1 MIVEN
6 NTVSAERYSPLVY
19 EKELDL
25 KPGTISYDDFWDEQ
39 DDRCLNG
46 YKPTNMDRI
55 TGEHYFYLNMCQINL
70 LHEGEDRKRAGYP
83 VFRSLDRRLGMETE
97 MAKKSGYGLIIGKP
111 RRVGLSWFGTKEVI
125 YEMTFYLENEVGI
138 CAGKQDKADDFYK
151 KVKYMSNRIRP
162 EYRMGQLSN
171 NSEEFSYGYKYR
183 KNKQDVYEGAQS
195 ALYIKTMFAD
205 SSGFE
210 GKSMSMVI
218 FEEAGLF
225 ENLIQSYKATQ
236 PCFREG
242 SNQFGSPII
251 YGTGGEIEKGSKG
264 YKEMYFSSS
273 KHNPQESPYN
283 LKRLFIPA
291 YEYYPGD
298 GDPDEKTGRVI
309 SFFNRNTGETR
320 EEAALAHILKDRKRA
335 QKSKEGYIKHIQSYP
350 IKESEIFIKSK
361 GGLLDRTKLNAQLAN
376 LNEGNCPFEMKTGR
390 LEWVDD
396 AITKK
401 LVSKCK
407 TNKEKAKIRFSR
419 KSKVKWVDDAN
430 GLVKRIADP
439 INKNGME
446 YKPDIAACDSYDEEA
461 EERTS
466 SAGATVVYRCY
477 SSFDTKFDIP
487 ICVYTERG
495 DASDDDEFYENNLKM
510 AVYWNYKLLIEYSK
524 IGLDKHFKSVG
535 AQAYL
540 KERPEL
546 RDHGPKN
553 SRARNEYGQR
563 MDKYHKE
570 LLTKLLKSDV
580 KNNYYNYWFQELILD
595 LIDYGEKNTDLAMA
609 FGLCLIYKLEMFD
622 DITEGIE
629 ETDEYVDE
637 LQKMTYYDTDGFGNL
652 EIKIYGEDEDEFGI
666 EDFNPQRDLRGEQLQ
681 EYNQH
686 VQDQENQIKKQHQ
699 EMVEKINKDPF
710 LSALEESIEKDI
722 IRSFNSE

>member
-1 MIVEN
+1 MIIEDQ
-6 NTVSAERYSPLVY
+6 TISSHRYSPLVY
-19 EKELDL
+19 DEELDL

-39 DDRCLNG
+39 DNRCLFG
-46 YKPTNMDRI
+46 YKPKGMDRI

-70 LHEGEDRKRAGYP
+70 LHEGEERKRAGYP
-83 VFRSLDRRLGMETE
+83 VFRSLDRRLGIETE
-97 MAKKSGYGLIIGKP
+97 KAKKGQYGLIIGKP
-111 RRVGLSWFGTKEVI
+111 RRVGLSWYGTKEVV

-138 CAGKQDKADDFYK
+138 CAGKQDKADDFYR
-151 KVKYMSNRIRP
+151 KVKYMANRIRP
-162 EYRMGQLSN
+162 EYRLSVLTN
-171 NSEEFSYGYKYR
+171 NSEEFSFGYKYR
-183 KNKQDVYEGAQS
+183 KNKQDVYEGAMS
-195 ALYIKTMFAD
+195 SLSIKTMFAD

-210 GKSMSMVI
+210 GKSMALVI

-225 ENLIQSYKATQ
+225 ENLIQSYKATE
-236 PCFREG
+236 PCFKDG
-242 SNQFGSPII
+242 AKQFGIPII

-273 KHNPQESPYN
+273 QSNPKESPYN

-298 GDPDEKTGRVI
+298 GVPDETTGKTI
-309 SFFNRNTGETR
+309 TFFNRDTGETN
-320 EEAALAHILKDRKRA
+320 EEAALHHILTERKRA

-361 GGLLDRTKLNAQLAN
+361 GGVLDRTKLNAQLAN
-376 LNEGNCPFEMKTGR
+376 INEGNCPFEMKTGR

-396 AITKK
+396 EVTQK
-401 LVSKCK
+401 LIAKCR
-407 TNKEKAKIRFSR
+407 TVKEKAKIRISR
-419 KSKVKWVDDAN
+419 NSKVKWVDDEN
-430 GLVKRIADP
+430 GLIKRIADP
-439 INKNGME
+439 INKDGME

-461 EERTS
+461 EERSS

-477 SSFDTKFDIP
+477 SSFNQMFDIP

-495 DASDDDEFYENNLKM
+495 DASDDDVFYETNLQM

-535 AQAYL
+535 AERYL

-546 RDHGPKN
+546 RDHGPKS

-563 MDKYHKE
+563 MDIYHKQ
-570 LLTKLLKSDV
+570 LVTKLLKSDV
-580 KNNYYNYWFQELILD
+580 SHTYYNYWFAELVLD

-609 FGLCLIYKLEMFD
+609 YGLCLIYKLELFD

-629 ETDEYVDE
+629 ETGEIVDD
-637 LQKMTYYDTDGFGNL
+637 LQKMTYYDTDAFGNV
-652 EIKIYGEDEDEFGI
+652 EVKIYGLDDEANAFEF
-666 EDFNPQRDLRGEQLQ
+666 EEFNPERDLEGKELQEFYDQRKQREEEAKKRHEEMKEQLS
-681 EYNQH
+681 
-686 VQDQENQIKKQHQ
+686 
-699 EMVEKINKDPF
+699 KDPF
-710 LSALEESIEKDI
+710 EVTLEEAFKKDLQ
-722 IRSFNSE
+722 NYN